1 MSKHQPT
8 KKNTAL
14 ILIDFQRDF
23 CEKGG
28 YASHFAHSQKW
39 ITSILPKAK
48 LLLDWARKNNLFIV
62 YTKEGYQPDLSD
74 CDPFR
79 LEKSQR
85 IGAKIGSKGPLGR
98 FLIKGEKGQQ
108 IIELLKPLSN
118 ELVIDKPTYGAFTKS
133 RLEQILKKKKIK
145 FLIICGVTSD
155 VCVHTTIHEATD
167 RGFYCFYV
175 RDAISTPDKYLRKA
189 CEKMVIA
196 EGGVWGEL
204 TNTKKVLQLIK

>member
-1 MSKHQPT
+1 MSKNQPT

-14 ILIDFQRDF
+14 IFIDFQRDF
-23 CEKGG
+23 CEPGG
-28 YASHFAHSQKW
+28 YASHFAHGQKW

-48 LLLDWARKNNLFIV
+48 SLLDWARNQELFVIF
-62 YTKEGYQPDLSD
+62 TKEGYKPDLSD

-85 IGAKIGSKGPLGR
+85 VGAKIGSKGPLGR

-108 IIELLKPLSN
+108 IIDLLKPLPK
-118 ELVIDKPTYGAFTKS
+118 ELVIDKPTYGAFTHS
-133 RLEQILKKKKIK
+133 RLERILKKRGIT
-145 FLIICGVTSD
+145 FLIIGGVTSD
-155 VCVHTTIHEATD
+155 VCVHSTISEATD

-175 RDAISTPDKYLRKA
+175 KDVISTPDKFLRKA
-189 CEKMVIA
+189 CEKMVEA

-204 TNTKKVLQLIK
+204 TNTKDVVNLIK